1 MSGAALAA
9 EQHMSTSLRQ
19 SLRSQVLLADG
30 AIGTELQHLGLEP
43 GACAELWN
51 VERPN
56 DVYGVHRAYVA
67 AGAQLITTNTFR
79 ANRFALEH
87 YGLGSRVREFNLA
100 AVALAGEAAGKAA
113 WVMGSVG
120 PFGGFLEPL
129 GEATAAEVFAAFSE
143 QCSALVEGGVA
154 AIIVETMT
162 ATEELELAVRAAR
175 EAGASLVFASFA
187 FDRIKGGYATMMGAS
202 PRAAAEAALRAGADV
217 IGCNCGSHLTLE
229 SLAEI
234 VGQMRSSC
242 DVPLIAQPNAGQPE
256 WDGTEIIYQQG
267 AEEMAAGVPLLIA
280 AGANIVGGCCGT
292 TPGHIRCFAR
302 KLRSERVAPR

>member
-1 MSGAALAA
+1 
-9 EQHMSTSLRQ
+9 MSTSPLQ
-19 SLRSQVLLADG
+19 SLRSRVLLADG

-51 VERPN
+51 VERPR
-56 DVYGVHRAYVA
+56 DVSGVHRAYVA

-79 ANRFALEH
+79 ANRLALEH
-87 YGLGSRVREFNLA
+87 YGLGARVREFNLT
-100 AVALAGEAAGKAA
+100 AVALASEAAGTAA

-129 GEATAAEVFAAFSE
+129 GEATAPEVFAVFAE
-143 QCSALVEGGVA
+143 QCRALVEGGVA

-162 ATEELELAVRAAR
+162 ATEELVLAVRAAR
-175 EAGASLVFASFA
+175 EAGAPLVFAGFA
-187 FDRIKGGYATMMGAS
+187 FDELRGDRIKGGYATMMGVS
-202 PRAAAEAALRAGADV
+202 PRAATDAALRAGADV
-217 IGCNCGSHLTLE
+217 IGCNCGSHLSIE
-229 SLAEI
+229 SMAEI
-234 VGQMRSSC
+234 VGQMRSVC

-256 WDGTEIIYQQG
+256 WDGTEITYQQG

-292 TPGHIRCFAR
+292 TPEHIRCFAR
-302 KLRSERVAPR
+302 ILSTS